1 MQSKRDIG
9 IMRAEKR
16 GKNEGE
22 RDKMLEN
29 TEIVKEKTQQTL
41 GAVHTHTH
49 THTHTHLF
57 LQKNCWTAWREL
69 YFTNLECSL
78 VKCGNKS
85 NLIKIQEGRNT
96 FIGDIKKTDYK

>member
-49 THTHTHLF
+49 THTHTSIL
-57 LQKNCWTAWREL
+57 TEEL
-69 YFTNLECSL
+69 LDSLERAIL
-78 VKCGNKS
+78 
-85 NLIKIQEGRNT
+85 
-96 FIGDIKKTDYK
+96 Y

>member
-49 THTHTHLF
+49 THTHIYSYRRIAGQPGESYTL
-57 LQKNCWTAWREL
+57 LT
-69 YFTNLECSL
+69 
-78 VKCGNKS
+78 
-85 NLIKIQEGRNT
+85 
-96 FIGDIKKTDYK
+96 

>member
-49 THTHTHLF
+49 IYSYRRIAGQPGESYTLLT
-57 LQKNCWTAWREL
+57 
-69 YFTNLECSL
+69 
-78 VKCGNKS
+78 
-85 NLIKIQEGRNT
+85 
-96 FIGDIKKTDYK
+96 